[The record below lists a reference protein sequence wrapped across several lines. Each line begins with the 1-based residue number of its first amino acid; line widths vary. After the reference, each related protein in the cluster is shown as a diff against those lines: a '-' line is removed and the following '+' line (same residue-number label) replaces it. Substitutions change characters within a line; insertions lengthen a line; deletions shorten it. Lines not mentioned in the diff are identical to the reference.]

1 MAESLDRWSW
11 ISLAFSDRLSE
22 SLSMISKL
30 SLERI
35 AISITDETQ
44 GSNDRR
50 AGNKNNSNDNYKNS
64 NNSLHWEE
72 E

>member
-35 AISITDETQ
+35 AISITDKTQ

-50 AGNKNNSNDNYKNS
+50 AGNKNNSNDNYKDS

>member
-11 ISLAFSDRLSE
+11 ISLAFSDRLGE